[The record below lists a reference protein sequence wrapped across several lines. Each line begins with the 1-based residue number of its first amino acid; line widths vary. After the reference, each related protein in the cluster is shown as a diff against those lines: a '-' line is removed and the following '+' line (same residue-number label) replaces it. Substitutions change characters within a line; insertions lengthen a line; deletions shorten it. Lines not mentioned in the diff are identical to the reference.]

1 MNMRALLTMFHS
13 FCTIALLSSCSSE
26 AQNVASSATLKPV
39 KYQQADDSSKAQNAV
54 KVYSYKV
61 DNVFAHD
68 ETAFTQGLFFNDG
81 YLFESTGQ
89 YGQSDIR
96 KTDIQT
102 GNIIQATNIEDYY
115 FGEGMVKVED
125 KIVSLTWKSG
135 TGLIHSADDFKRQG
149 SYTYQGEGWGLAYD
163 GKKLIMSDGTNQLRF
178 FDPVSYKPIGS
189 KAVTLK
195 GRPLRKINE
204 LEWIEDHPLIGSGKV
219 LANIWQTDWIAIINV
234 DSGVVEG
241 LIDMS
246 GLLPD
251 EDIIRMQRLTRREN
265 VLNGIAWD
273 KNNKK
278 LFVTGKNWPKLFE
291 ITLTFKEYQ

>member
-13 FCTIALLSSCSSE
+13 FCTIALLISCSSE

-39 KYQQADDSSKAQNAV
+39 KYQQADDNSENENAV
-54 KVYSYKV
+54 KIYRFQV

-68 ETAFTQGLFFNDG
+68 ETAFTQGLFFDDG

-96 KTDIQT
+96 KVDVQSGTIL
-102 GNIIQATNIEDYY
+102 QATDIEDYY
-115 FGEGMVKVED
+115 FGEGMTKVDD

-135 TGLIHSADDFKRQG
+135 TGLIHSADDFKRLG

-178 FDPVSYKPIGS
+178 FDPVSFKPIGG
-189 KAVTLK
+189 KAITLK

-204 LEWIEDHPLIGSGKV
+204 LEWIDDHPLIGAGKV
-219 LANIWQTDWIAIINV
+219 LANIWQTDWIAIINI
-234 DSGVVEG
+234 DNGVVEG

-251 EDIIRMQRLTRREN
+251 EDVIRMQRLTRREN